1 MPRPFKIRGNDSGGK
16 RGISRL
22 KVYVVTAVDDYGNVV
37 MKIAG
42 VDRKTIENY
51 NIIKHQIKKMNL

>member
-1 MPRPFKIRGNDSGGK
+1 MPRPFKKRGNDSGGK

>member
-1 MPRPFKIRGNDSGGK
+1 MIQGGK

-22 KVYVVTAVDDYGNVV
+22 KVYVVTAVDDYGNTV

-42 VDRKTIENY
+42 VDRKKLK
-51 NIIKHQIKKMNL
+51 III

>member
-1 MPRPFKIRGNDSGGK
+1 MPRPFKKRGNDSDGK

-22 KVYVVTAVDDYGNVV
+22 KVRIVTAVDDYANVV
-37 MKIAG
+37 MKIVG
-42 VDRKTIENY
+42 VGREAIENY

>member
-1 MPRPFKIRGNDSGGK
+1 MPRPFKKRGNDSGGK

-22 KVYVVTAVDDYGNVV
+22 NVRVVTAVDDYGNVV

-42 VDRKTIENY
+42 VGRKTIENY

>member
-1 MPRPFKIRGNDSGGK
+1 MPRPFKKRGNDSGGK
-16 RGISRL
+16 HGISRL
-22 KVYVVTAVDDYGNVV
+22 KVRVVTAVDDYANVV

-42 VDRKTIENY
+42 VGRETIENY